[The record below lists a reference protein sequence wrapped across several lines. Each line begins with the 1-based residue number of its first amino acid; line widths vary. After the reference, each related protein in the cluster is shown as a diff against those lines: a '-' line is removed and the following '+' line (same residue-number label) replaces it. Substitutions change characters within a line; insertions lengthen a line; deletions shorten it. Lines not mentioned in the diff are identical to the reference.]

1 MAGQPRGP
9 GAGHPPDGAG
19 RARAQVYWE
28 LHCIGLRCG
37 KSDADGRL
45 PRDALLRNPVA
56 DALDDGWWHG
66 CLGRPLGVQC

>member
-1 MAGQPRGP
+1 MAP
-9 GAGHPPDGAG
+9 AA
-19 RARAQVYWE
+19 RARRS
-28 LHCIGLRCG
+28 IGSCTASG
-37 KSDADGRL
+37 SAADGRL